1 MFLCE
6 MLRFAHIV
14 SGDLHLIVAVAPQ
27 RMENACDKENRQ
39 QTIDRGKNNSEM
51 AMTVRNMRQYML
63 SMSMVLQ
70 LYWKIVMIINLSNY
84 SFIILA
90 HLTII
95 K

>member
-27 RMENACDKENRQ
+27 RMEKACDKENRQ

-51 AMTVRNMRQYML
+51 AMTVRNMKQCML
-63 SMSMVLQ
+63 SMVLQ